1 MATSK
6 LTTWWTALIG
16 ALVALLAFFGL
27 TGQAAAAA
35 SVPQQGAPRH
45 LSEAA
50 APETPNV
57 RWALPS
63 ASALPP
69 TMKQRIRAEAHG
81 SSPSSR
87 HLPGAHD
94 ENDGGD
100 GAQATAPDDTTEEP
114 AGDGVAPPN
123 VRWALPSASALPPT
137 MKQRIRAEAHGS
149 SPSSRHLPG
158 AHDEND
164 GGDGAQA
171 TAPDDTTE
179 EPAGD
184 GVA

>member
-16 ALVALLAFFGL
+16 ALVALFAFFGL
-27 TGQAAAAA
+27 TGQTAAAA

-45 LSEAA
+45 LGEAA
-50 APETPNV
+50 APATPNV

-87 HLPGAHD
+87 HLPTAHD
-94 ENDGGD
+94 ESEGGE
-100 GAQATAPDDTTEEP
+100 GSQAPASDEAAEAPGGTPAP
-114 AGDGVAPPN
+114 AGDGEAPP
-123 VRWALPSASALPPT
+123 
-137 MKQRIRAEAHGS
+137 
-149 SPSSRHLPG
+149 PSS
-158 AHDEND
+158 
-164 GGDGAQA
+164 
-171 TAPDDTTE
+171 
-179 EPAGD
+179 
-184 GVA
+184 